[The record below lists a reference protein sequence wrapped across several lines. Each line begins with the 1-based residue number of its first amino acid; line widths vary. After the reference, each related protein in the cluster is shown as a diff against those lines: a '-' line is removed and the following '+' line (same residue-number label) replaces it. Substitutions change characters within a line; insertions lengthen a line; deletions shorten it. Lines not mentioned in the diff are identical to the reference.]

1 MNPADDSHAM
11 SARAAITVTPARRDD
26 VAAISALETT
36 AFGTDAMTPRQVARF
51 LERYPDLLLVAR
63 GGDQEVAG
71 YIIGGGRGNPEFDLD
86 APVGW
91 VNSLA
96 VHPHYRRRGV
106 ADTLLVAL
114 FAALR
119 ARGLSRAMLYVE
131 PDNAGALAL
140 YARHGF
146 RADRDPHASGEP
158 RVTLGVSLI

>member
-1 MNPADDSHAM
+1 MSFMPVRPAF
-11 SARAAITVTPARRDD
+11 TVTPARTDD
-26 VAAISALETT
+26 LAAISAREI
-36 AFGTDAMTPRQVARF
+36 AVFGTDAYSPQQVARF

-63 GGDQEVAG
+63 GADDEFAG
-71 YIIGGGRGNPEFDLD
+71 YIIGGARGNPEFDLD

-96 VHPHYRRRGV
+96 VRPDHRRRGV
-106 ADTLLVAL
+106 ADSLLVSL

-119 ARGLSRAMLYVE
+119 ARGMTRAMLYAQ
-131 PDNAGALAL
+131 PDNASVLAL

-146 RADRDPHASGEP
+146 GDDRDPHPSGQL

>member
-1 MNPADDSHAM
+1 MPVRLVIA
-11 SARAAITVTPARRDD
+11 VTPARTDD
-26 VAAISALETT
+26 LAAISALE
-36 AFGTDAMTPRQVARF
+36 AAVFGADASTPQQVARF

-63 GGDQEVAG
+63 GGDLEVAG

-96 VHPHYRRRGV
+96 VHPHDRRRGV
-106 ADTLLVAL
+106 ADSLLVSL

-119 ARGLSRAMLYVE
+119 ADSLTRAMLYVQ

-146 RADRDPHASGEP
+146 RDDRDPHPSGEL